1 VAFKFQ
7 KIMECVVRQL
17 DQIIMEEDDED
28 RGVITSKDFMNDFAT
43 NEFIEKNMRVRP
55 QSGVTRGGDNDETRT
70 QAAGDQGFSRMGEG
84 GENDWEKDDAEAK
97 YALDKDR
104 KDAKDRFHEF
114 QRRKQQEEEMLKK
127 AKR

>member
-1 VAFKFQ
+1 
-7 KIMECVVRQL
+7 
-17 DQIIMEEDDED
+17 MEEDDED

-70 QAAGDQGFSRMGEG
+70 QAAGDQGYSRMGEG

-104 KDAKDRFHEF
+104 KDAKDKFHEF
-114 QRRKQQEEEMLKK
+114 
-127 AKR
+127 